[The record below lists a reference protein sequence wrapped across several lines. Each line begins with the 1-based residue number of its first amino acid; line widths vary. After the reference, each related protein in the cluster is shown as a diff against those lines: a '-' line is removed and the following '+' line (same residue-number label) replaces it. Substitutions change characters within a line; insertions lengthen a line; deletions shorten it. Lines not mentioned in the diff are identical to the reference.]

1 MYILPN
7 LGNILINVMQYFK
20 KELLSKINSDD
31 RKQREDAEKE
41 WEENCKL
48 YSQKFNEIKKRLPR
62 RFMKA
67 FLSRNG
73 LHDYTFLKIC
83 VEGKKKGRYSCKLQL
98 TNSSEIVS
106 IAMINLVSAQ
116 IDITT
121 FSSCILGKLSWG
133 YCEFDLTPAKNIQLS
148 LICDIENEM
157 RFEFQS
163 IRISAQQV

>member
-1 MYILPN
+1 MLCSIL
-7 LGNILINVMQYFK
+7 K

-106 IAMINLVSAQ
+106 IAMINLVSVQ